1 VSYQEDVEEFSMPS
15 FNVDQMPYVTSSV
28 ERFLV
33 NPDGNADGM
42 ILGNG
47 VEVYFAPHL
56 STAVLTAIQVGD
68 RITVYGVL
76 PMAEPMIA
84 AVIIE
89 AANGTRIEDFGL
101 PTRKS
106 PRMLAEDRI
115 KLPERSRLQVEAL
128 VRRRLHG
135 PNGETRGVL
144 LDDGT
149 TVVLPLHQS
158 EDLSALL
165 SPASRLTVRGA
176 GLVTEMGK
184 AIRADEIGKSL
195 RNMRV
200 LSTDEGVTPKRP
212 A

>member
-1 VSYQEDVEEFSMPS
+1 MPS
-15 FNVDQMPYVTSSV
+15 FDVEQMPYVTSSV

-56 STAVLTAIQVGD
+56 STAVLTCVQVGD

-89 AANGTRIEDFGL
+89 AANGTRIEDHGP
-101 PTRKS
+101 PTRKL
-106 PRMLAEDRI
+106 PGTVADHRI
-115 KLPERSRLQVEAL
+115 KGCERSRLEVEAL
-128 VRRRLHG
+128 VRRTLHG
-135 PNGETRGVL
+135 PDGEPRGVL

-149 TVVLPLHQS
+149 TVVLPVHRG

-165 SPASRLTVRGA
+165 SPASWLTVRGA

-184 AIRADEIGKSL
+184 AIRADEIGKSVRSMHL
-195 RNMRV
+195 
-200 LSTDEGVTPKRP
+200 LQH
-212 A
+212 

>member
-1 VSYQEDVEEFSMPS
+1 MP
-15 FNVDQMPYVTSSV
+15 FNEDQMPHVTSSV

-42 ILGNG
+42 ILVNG

-56 STAVLTAIQVGD
+56 STAVLTAVQVGD

-89 AANGTRIEDFGL
+89 AANGTRIEDHGP
-101 PTRKS
+101 PTQKS
-106 PRMLAEDRI
+106 AGTVAENRL
-115 KLPERSRLQVEAL
+115 KACERTRLEVEAL
-128 VRRRLHG
+128 VRRTLHG
-135 PNGETRGVL
+135 PDGETRGVL

-149 TVVLPLHQS
+149 TVVLPVHRC

-165 SPASRLTVRGA
+165 SPASWLTVRGA

-184 AIRADEIGKSL
+184 AIRADEIGKSMRTL
-195 RNMRV
+195 RV
-200 LSTDEGVTPKRP
+200 LQH
-212 A
+212 

>member
-1 VSYQEDVEEFSMPS
+1 MPPLNEDQLPH
-15 FNVDQMPYVTSSV
+15 VTSSV

-42 ILGNG
+42 ILANG

-84 AVIIE
+84 AVVIE
-89 AANGTRIEDFGL
+89 AANGTRIEDHGL
-101 PTRKS
+101 PTRKL
-106 PRMLAEDRI
+106 PGTAGEHRI
-115 KLPERSRLQVEAL
+115 KARQGSKLEVEAL
-128 VRRRLHG
+128 VRRTLHG

-149 TVVLPLHQS
+149 TVVLPSHQG
-158 EDLSALL
+158 EVFFDLL
-165 SPASRLTVRGA
+165 SPASRLTVRGS

-184 AIRADEIGKSL
+184 AIRADEIGRSVREMHVL
-195 RNMRV
+195 RH
-200 LSTDEGVTPKRP
+200 
-212 A
+212 